1 MEDTVEVDRHD
12 LAPVGFGH
20 VEEGCGAQDAGVV
33 DEHVDSTQ
41 RRAHL
46 GHGVAVGDVSEAD
59 AGAAAQRAHQHGG
72 GFGGRCVVV
81 NNADVAPIACQPQ
94 CNRAPDAATGAG
106 DESCACCGVDHGCL
120 APVAAEAEA
129 ARPLTWAAPCGPYW
143 QLPESTAQ
151 YM

>member
-59 AGAAAQRAHQHGG
+59 AGAAAQRAHRHGG
-72 GFGGRCVVV
+72 GFCGGGDVVDY
-81 NNADVAPIACQPQ
+81 ADVAPVTRQPQ
-94 CNRAPDAATGAG
+94 GNRAPDASTGAG
-106 DESCACCGVDHGCL
+106 DQGCACCRGVHGCL
-120 APVAAEAEA
+120 APVAVGFVG
-129 ARPLTWAAPCGPYW
+129 R
-143 QLPESTAQ
+143 
-151 YM
+151 